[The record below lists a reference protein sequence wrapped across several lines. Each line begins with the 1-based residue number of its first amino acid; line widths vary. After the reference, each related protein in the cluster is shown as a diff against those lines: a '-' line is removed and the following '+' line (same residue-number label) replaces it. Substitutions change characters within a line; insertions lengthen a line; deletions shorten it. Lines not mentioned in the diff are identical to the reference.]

1 MVFRG
6 IRGGIDRQLTANVE
20 GREHMVFRENREGI
34 DRQLTANEKGGEHRF
49 SEGTEGVLTAN

>member
-6 IRGGIDRQLTANVE
+6 IRGGIDRQLTTNEE
-20 GREHMVFRENREGI
+20 GGN
-34 DRQLTANEKGGEHRF
+34 TWF